1 MHIATNALS
10 GEAALSTTVISTP
23 SARAIAAGVA
33 VAAAVTLP
41 QVAHV
46 FGAALGLGP
55 AVGQVL
61 LPMFLPV
68 MAVGLLAGPAAGL
81 AAGIAA
87 PILSSLLTGMPV
99 APMPLFAMVPEVA
112 VLGLVCGALSTKRLA
127 WVAKV
132 LVSQAAGLVAYGVA
146 AGLFAAVV
154 TGFDAQ
160 ALLGTVASVARV
172 ALPGY
177 AIQWVALP
185 VLMAVVT
192 RAESARSGR

>member
-10 GEAALSTTVISTP
+10 GEAALSTTVISAP
-23 SARAIAAGVA
+23 SARALATGVA
-33 VAAAVTLP
+33 VAAAVALP

-46 FGAALGLGP
+46 FGAAVGLGP

-81 AAGIAA
+81 VAGVVA
-87 PILSSLLTGMPV
+87 PVLSSLLTGMPV

-112 VLGLVCGALSTKRLA
+112 VLGLVCGALSTRRLP

-132 LVSQAAGLVAYGVA
+132 LVAQLAGLAAYAVA
-146 AGLFAAVV
+146 AGLFAAVA
-154 TGFDAQ
+154 TGFDGQ
-160 ALLGTVASVARV
+160 ALLGTVANVARV

-185 VLMAVVT
+185 ALMAVVT
-192 RAESARSGR
+192 RAESARSGH